1 MILKALK
8 RLHKDQRGFTL
19 IEVLVVMTI
28 LGILAAIVS
37 ISLLGITA
45 SAREKARAAEL
56 QNVQSAMDAM
66 LADQQVPHKDIAGYC
81 GGGPT
86 GSFTA
91 FPPGAGVQTYSN
103 PDSGKAVFL
112 ATHYLRDD
120 HTSSGATYSCD
131 ADGKVV
137 QH

>member
-37 ISLLGITA
+37 ISMLGITA
-45 SAREKARAAEL
+45 SAREKANKAEL

-66 LADQQVPHKDIAGYC
+66 LADQRVPQASIAAAC
-81 GGGPT
+81 GGGSKT
-86 GSFTA
+86 SDMTK
-91 FPPGAGVQTYSN
+91 FPPGGGAYGG
-103 PDSGKAVFL
+103 PDSGNASVL
-112 ATHYLRDD
+112 ATHYLREPN
-120 HTSSGATYSCD
+120 TSRPYGCD
-131 ADGKVV
+131 NDGKVSP
-137 QH
+137 